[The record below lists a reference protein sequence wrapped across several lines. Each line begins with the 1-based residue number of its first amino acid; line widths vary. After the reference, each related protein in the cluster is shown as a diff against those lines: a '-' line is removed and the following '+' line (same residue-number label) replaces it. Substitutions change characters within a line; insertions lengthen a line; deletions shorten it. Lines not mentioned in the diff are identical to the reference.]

1 MKSNYSCGVDIG
13 GSHVTSALIEI
24 ASNTIVEGSV
34 NRAKI
39 DASKSAD
46 EIVTDWTAIIKQ
58 ALAVVDEKKVNIGIA
73 MPGPFD
79 YEEGISYIKGQHK
92 YEALY
97 GVNVKKLLATALNQ
111 PAHSITFANDAACFL
126 QGEVACGI
134 ARGLDNVMGLTLGTG
149 LGSAL
154 FNNGIAED
162 ADLWHSPFLTGIAED
177 FLSSRWFVTRYNQLS
192 KKTVNDVKEMAD
204 IYYSD
209 KQVKIVFNEFGIN
222 LGEFI
227 KKTIHEQ
234 EIEMIVLGGNI
245 AQAIELFKDGI
256 DESLGNLATIA
267 HIKKSIL
274 GEHAA
279 LLGAVNINSLITS
292 L

>member
-46 EIVTDWTAIIKQ
+46 EIVNDWTTIIKQ
-58 ALAVVDEKKVNIGIA
+58 ALAVVNEKKVNIGIA

-92 YEALY
+92 YEALHNT
-97 GVNVKKLLATALNQ
+97 NVKQLLAKALNQ
-111 PAHSITFANDAACFL
+111 SSRTITFANDAACFL
-126 QGEVACGI
+126 QGEVAGGI
-134 ARGLDNVMGLTLGTG
+134 AKGLENVMGLTLGTG

-162 ADLWHSPFLTGIAED
+162 ADLWHSPFLNGIAED
-177 FLSSRWFVTRYNQLS
+177 YLSSRWFVNRYSQLS

-209 KQVKIVFNEFGIN
+209 KHVRIVFDEFGIN
-222 LGEFI
+222 LGKFI
-227 KKTIHEQ
+227 KTAIQ
-234 EIEMIVLGGNI
+234 GQDIEMVVLGGNI
-245 AQAIELFKDGI
+245 AQAMELFRDGI
-256 DESLGNLATIA
+256 NKSIGNLAFA
-267 HIKKSIL
+267 SNIKKSVL

-279 LLGAVNINSLITS
+279 LLGAVSINFLITS